1 MKKVPVLIAGG
12 GPVGM
17 MLARELSHRGI
28 RCMIAERNLSTTR
41 HPKMDITNGRTME
54 HFRRLGMI
62 DKMREAAVPTS
73 HVFDV
78 SWITDLSGHEL
89 ARFSYPNVDKARDII
104 RYVNDGSQ
112 PLEPDMRV
120 SQVVL
125 EPVLK
130 SFLDEDPLVDVRFGW
145 AFVSFVE
152 DAEGVAVTLRN
163 SETQEEEEV
172 RCQFLAGCDG
182 GNSKVRQQLDIELSG
197 TPDVANMYMVHFKSE
212 ALDVLQRWGVAWHYQ
227 SDKGT
232 LIAQNDR
239 DIWTLHVPLPGGT
252 ETADI
257 DPEALVREFAGTDF
271 EFDVLVHNAWAPQ
284 LLLADSYSQGRIFL
298 AGDAAHQYVPTGG
311 YGMNTGMGDAVD
323 LGWKL
328 AATLQGWA
336 GFGLLASYEVER
348 RHVGER
354 NRQGSERHV
363 GVRFEI
369 AMAYLE
375 GLADDASRQ
384 AVGEMILKLG
394 NAENEA
400 LGIEIGYRYDASP
413 VIWQEEGDAPA
424 YDLIDYAP
432 STWPGA
438 RLPSLFLED
447 GRAVFDLLGE
457 GYTLVTFG
465 GADLSEW
472 QRVASKKNIPLDL
485 LQLTEPAIQAIY
497 GSDYLLVRPDQHV
510 CWRGNDLPDDPGEI
524 LDRVTGH

>member
-1 MKKVPVLIAGG
+1 MKEVPVLIAGG

-17 MLARELSHRGI
+17 MLARELSVRGI
-28 RCMIAERNLSTTR
+28 SCMLVERNQTTTR

-62 DKMREAAVPTS
+62 DRIREAAVPTS

-78 SWITDLSGHEL
+78 SWITDLAGYEL
-89 ARFSYPNVDKARDII
+89 ARFSYPNVEEARDII
-104 RYVNDGSQ
+104 RYVNDGTL

-130 SFLDEDPLVDVRFGW
+130 SFIDEDPLVDVRFGW
-145 AFVSFVE
+145 AFVSFE
-152 DAEGVAVTLRN
+152 EEADGVIVHLRN
-163 SETQEEEEV
+163 AETGEDEQV
-172 RCQFLAGCDG
+172 RCQYLAGCDG
-182 GNSKVRQQLDIELSG
+182 GNSKVRKQLGIGLSG
-197 TPDVANMYMVHFKSE
+197 TPDVANMYMVHFRSD

-232 LIAQNDR
+232 LIAQNDK
-239 DIWTLHVPLPGGT
+239 DIWTLHVPLPGGAS
-252 ETADI
+252 ADDI
-257 DPEALVREFAGTDF
+257 EPEQLVRDFAGTDF
-271 EFDVLVHNAWAPQ
+271 DFDILVHNAWSPQ
-284 LLLADSYSQGRIFL
+284 LLLADSYGQGRVFL
-298 AGDAAHQYVPTGG
+298 AGDAAHQYVPTGA

-328 AATLQGWA
+328 AATLQGW
-336 GFGLLASYEVER
+336 GGGRLLASFDVER

-375 GLADDASRQ
+375 GLKDDASRR
-384 AVGEMILKLG
+384 AVGAKILELG

-413 VIWQEEGDAPA
+413 IICQGKDGAPA
-424 YDLIDYAP
+424 YDLIDYTP
-432 STWPGA
+432 TTWPGA
-438 RLPSLFLED
+438 RLPSVFLED
-447 GRAVFDLLGE
+447 GQAVFDLLGE
-457 GYTLVTFG
+457 GYTLISFG
-465 GADLSEW
+465 EADLSGW
-472 QRVASKKNIPLDL
+472 ARAASKKRIPLDL
-485 LQLTEPAIQAIY
+485 LQLNEPAIQAIY
-497 GSDYLLVRPDQHV
+497 ERDYLLIRPDQHV
-510 CWRGNDLPDDPGEI
+510 CWRGNELPDNPGDI

>member
-1 MKKVPVLIAGG
+1 MKEIPVLIAGG

-17 MLARELSHRGI
+17 MLARELSARGI
-28 RCMIAERNLSTTR
+28 SCMVAERNNTTTR

-62 DKMREAAVPTS
+62 DRMREAAVPTS

-89 ARFSYPNVDKARDII
+89 ARFSYPNVDEAREII

-145 AFVSFVE
+145 EFVSFVE
-152 DAEGVAVTLRN
+152 DADGVTVTLRN
-163 SETQEEEEV
+163 SETKEEEQV

-182 GNSKVRQQLDIELSG
+182 GSSKVRKQLGIGLSG
-197 TPDVANMYMVHFKSE
+197 TPDVANMYMVHFKSD

-232 LIAQNDR
+232 LIAQNDK
-239 DIWTLHVPLPGGT
+239 DIWTLHVPLPGDVNA
-252 ETADI
+252 EAI
-257 DPEALVREFAGTDF
+257 DPEGLVRDFAGTDF
-271 EFDVLVHNAWAPQ
+271 NFEILVHNAWAPQ
-284 LLLADSYSQGRIFL
+284 LLLADRYSEGRVFL

-328 AATLQGWA
+328 AATLQGS
-336 GFGLLASYEVER
+336 GGGRLLASYEVER

-369 AMAYLE
+369 AMAYLD
-375 GLADDASRQ
+375 GVADEASRRT
-384 AVGEMILKLG
+384 VGDKILALG

-400 LGIEIGYRYDASP
+400 LGIEIGYRYEASP
-413 VIWQEEGDAPA
+413 IICQEEGEAPA
-424 YDLIDYAP
+424 YDLIDYTP

-438 RLPSLFLED
+438 RLPSVFLED
-447 GRAVFDLLGE
+447 GRAAFDLLGA
-457 GYTLVTFG
+457 GFTLISFG
-465 GADLSEW
+465 EADLSAW
-472 QRVASKKNIPLDL
+472 ADAASKKQIALDL
-485 LQLTEPAIQAIY
+485 LQIDEPAIRAIY
-497 GSDYLLVRPDQHV
+497 QRDYLLVRPDQHV
-510 CWRGNDLPDDPGEI
+510 CWRGNDLPDDPGEV